1 MKKKRN
7 SNANKKSHFFA
18 APQALKLRERETA
31 KNKGATPNNP
41 HPQEKQS
48 KPKARAF
55 PANETLFLLF
65 APAKKRRC
73 CPSLFFPLAPPQKT
87 GKEKIC
93 ISSRPFLEATPRLAH
108 SYLDAHIQLRNSGR
122 LREIRGRHREQTTP
136 RLQCVGACLR
146 KLTKVQPICR
156 AGFRQPPLPSSP

>member
-1 MKKKRN
+1 MQTKKATFLPR
-7 SNANKKSHFFA
+7 
-18 APQALKLRERETA
+18 LRQQEMTRETQ
-31 KNKGATPNNP
+31 KNKSIKMRNAKYL
-41 HPQEKQS
+41 PQEKQS

-73 CPSLFFPLAPPQKT
+73 YPSLFFPLPPLKKI

-122 LREIRGRHREQTTP
+122 LREIRGRHREQTRP
-136 RLQCVGACLR
+136 
-146 KLTKVQPICR
+146 
-156 AGFRQPPLPSSP
+156 GFNASGPA

>member
-1 MKKKRN
+1 MQTKKATFLPRPK
-7 SNANKKSHFFA
+7 H
-18 APQALKLRERETA
+18 QEMTRETQ
-31 KNKGATPNNP
+31 KNKSIKMRNAKY
-41 HPQEKQS
+41 PQEKQS

-55 PANETLFLLF
+55 PANETFFLLF

-136 RLQCVGACLR
+136 RLQCVGACLS

-156 AGFRQPPLPSSP
+156 AGFRQPPLPSFP